1 MDLLKLEDRTLAELY
16 EAFKDNNDFIVKEG
30 DKYTEATN
38 RILKLDTLKDINELR
53 KLRNN
58 FVYTVSDLMSA
69 SRMLADID
77 KSLGKTYNVWMN
89 MLQYVTTEIDY
100 RLCILGAGV

>member
-69 SRMLADID
+69 SRNARHGVRENAPLLKAFA
-77 KSLGKTYNVWMN
+77 
-89 MLQYVTTEIDY
+89 
-100 RLCILGAGV
+100 RLR